1 VLAKWREAVNQAV
14 ANPEVKAKLVA
25 QGLEVP
31 TLKPDEM
38 LAFGRTELVK
48 WSELVQRSGAHVD

>member
-1 VLAKWREAVNQAV
+1 V
-14 ANPEVKAKLVA
+14 VKAKLVA

-31 TLKPDEM
+31 VLRPE
-38 LAFGRTELVK
+38 ELVAFNRAEIAK